1 MQKTIMGL
9 GVVLVSASLL
19 TACNTV
25 KDTATGIEHTAA
37 GVGQTVTGA
46 FVGAGQDVKATE
58 KAVTTHHKAAKKAH
72 HKAHKKAHHKA
83 HKKAHHKAHKK
94 MHHKAM
100 KKMDEK
106 SAAPAEMQ
114 APAAQ

>member
-1 MQKTIMGL
+1 MKGTMQKTIMGL
-9 GVVLVSASLL
+9 GVILVSASLL

-46 FVGAGQDVKATE
+46 FVGAGKDVKATE

-83 HKKAHHKAHKK
+83 HKK

-106 SAAPAEMQ
+106 AAAPAEMQ